1 MHATL
6 EPHLLFPD
14 LSALWH
20 HPDMHCVL
28 QYLAWAGIEMEYQD
42 AFWTSKKVRDMIKD
56 HFTVVVNRRNVFSDK
71 LYKDDDTI
79 FGWDIYNVRCS
90 LLLLT
95 CLRSC
100 GTDHH
105 ACDGMMLA
113 CMQCVGVHATDV
125 QLMGPCGK
133 GPFRREALVC
143 RVLQEPRCPASQSG
157 TGCPAAVTAFFG
169 DLSAFIKTV
178 DANHLVSPP
187 LERQKTELHAYYF
200 AMHVIPNACQNP
212 VLEACTEGSGM
223 MLFFQYGIAP

>member
-14 LSALWH
+14 LALWH
-20 HPDMHCVL
+20 HPDMHYVL

-56 HFTVVVNRRNVFSDK
+56 HFTVVVKRRNVFSDK

-79 FGWDIYNVRCS
+79 FGWDTYNVRCS

-100 GTDHH
+100 GTDSH

-133 GPFRREALVC
+133 GSTGMPCVAGASLSSITVWNRLPCCSHSILWRPFCLHKDC
-143 RVLQEPRCPASQSG
+143 GCQS
-157 TGCPAAVTAFFG
+157 
-169 DLSAFIKTV
+169 
-178 DANHLVSPP
+178 
-187 LERQKTELHAYYF
+187 
-200 AMHVIPNACQNP
+200 
-212 VLEACTEGSGM
+212 SGESSS
-223 MLFFQYGIAP
+223 